1 MDFET
6 IFSNCFFSLSHNLVE
21 RHTSTLPKQ
30 KEKERVVL
38 FFSLAALLC
47 LLLRDVVA
55 CVVARACV
63 VHKRLCCVLYVQ
75 EMTHS
80 FSTQQKTKTDNTN
93 PKLHPYMFRV
103 FVYDFEKTPFFFLF
117 RLMSIPSL
125 FLSLSLSKKLTRSSW
140 CFHNTLSVPGFV
152 RRREKDIYTHTHLFF
167 SSVFFFTFSL
177 FVRVCAVYLRFDS
190 IHLERE
196 TLV

>member
-55 CVVARACV
+55 CVVARACCAQMLMLCLICARDDAFV
-63 VHKRLCCVLYVQ
+63 LDAAKNKDRQHK
-75 EMTHS
+75 
-80 FSTQQKTKTDNTN
+80 
-93 PKLHPYMFRV
+93 P
-103 FVYDFEKTPFFFLF
+103 
-117 RLMSIPSL
+117 
-125 FLSLSLSKKLTRSSW
+125 
-140 CFHNTLSVPGFV
+140 
-152 RRREKDIYTHTHLFF
+152 
-167 SSVFFFTFSL
+167 
-177 FVRVCAVYLRFDS
+177 
-190 IHLERE
+190 
-196 TLV
+196 

>member
-1 MDFET
+1 M
-6 IFSNCFFSLSHNLVE
+6 SS
-21 RHTSTLPKQ
+21 R
-30 KEKERVVL
+30 
-38 FFSLAALLC
+38 
-47 LLLRDVVA
+47 
-55 CVVARACV
+55 ARV

-103 FVYDFEKTPFFFLF
+103 FFNDFGKTPFFFLF

-167 SSVFFFTFSL
+167 SSVFFYFFP
-177 FVRVCAVYLRFDS
+177 FCARVCSVSSIRFDS
-190 IHLERE
+190 FRERDTSVE
-196 TLV
+196 SSI

>member
-103 FVYDFEKTPFFFLF
+103 FFNDFGKTPFFFLF

-125 FLSLSLSKKLTRSSW
+125 FLSLSLSKINALFLVFPQHTVCTR
-140 CFHNTLSVPGFV
+140 V
-152 RRREKDIYTHTHLFF
+152 RPKERERYIHTHT
-167 SSVFFFTFSL
+167 SVFLFRFFLL
-177 FVRVCAVYLRFDS
+177 FPFLCACVQCIFDS
-190 IHLERE
+190 IRFIERE
-196 TLV
+196 TCRE

>member
-1 MDFET
+1 M
-6 IFSNCFFSLSHNLVE
+6 
-21 RHTSTLPKQ
+21 
-30 KEKERVVL
+30 
-38 FFSLAALLC
+38 
-47 LLLRDVVA
+47 
-55 CVVARACV
+55 
-63 VHKRLCCVLYVQ
+63 HKRLCCVLYVQ

-152 RRREKDIYTHTHLFF
+152 RRREKDIYTHT
-167 SSVFFFTFSL
+167 SVFLFRFFYF
-177 FVRVCAVYLRFDS
+177 FPFCARVCSVSSIRFDS
-190 IHLERE
+190 ERE
-196 TLV
+196 RRVESSIY